1 MKIEYKGSNLSEK
14 EKEKVWEI
22 LCQCDREFY
31 PPLSARNSSSQKNL
45 SHTGIIAEEQPTVY
59 YAEMI
64 QQDFILAYEGEDVVG
79 FMTFKQKYEC
89 EALTEFGTSLYITT
103 VCVKKERRGHGIMKA
118 MYQTMEQE
126 VAKVCDC
133 NKVSTRTWS
142 LNDAQIH
149 ELSRRGYEKLCVLEN
164 HRGPGV
170 DTVYF
175 GIVLDIPAAPTSCDS
190 FCSRGR
196 NRQ

>member
-1 MKIEYKGSNLSEK
+1 MEIKYKGCNLSEK

-22 LCQCDREFY
+22 LCQCDKDFY
-31 PPLSARNSSSQKNL
+31 PPLSTRNSSSQKNL
-45 SHTGIIAEEQPTVY
+45 SHIESAAEEQPTVY

-64 QQDFILAYEGEDVVG
+64 QQEFILAYEDDEVVG

-118 MYQTMEQE
+118 RYQIMEQE
-126 VAKVCDC
+126 VSQVCDC

-149 ELSRRGYEKLCVLEN
+149 ELSKRGYKKLCILEN

-175 GIVLDIPAAPTSCDS
+175 GIVI
-190 FCSRGR
+190 
-196 NRQ
+196 